1 MIEKLIA
8 KSRITEGNTA
18 SMCIIGAYKKAT
30 LNTDVYFAAV
40 MLSLE
45 EQSNLLTQSIN
56 RMKTESD
63 LGKRDELRD
72 NVLQSVYFLV
82 VPKCLKEVR
91 FLRYFVCS
99 D

>member
-30 LNTDVYFAAV
+30 LNTDVYLAAV

-45 EQSNLLTQSIN
+45 EQSNFVT
-56 RMKTESD
+56 M
-63 LGKRDELRD
+63 
-72 NVLQSVYFLV
+72 YFNQFI
-82 VPKCLKEVR
+82 
-91 FLRYFVCS
+91 FL
-99 D
+99 